1 MGQNVVEW
9 GRYGICPYGILYIFV
24 PLEDTTEMTNI
35 HIRPCAPDQIENTSM
50 AIIDSEVPDKPFS
63 GLEWLIA
70 RRMVHTTADF
80 DLLSHIMFSPGAVDA
95 GMTALKKGCVVYTDT
110 QMARMGIP
118 LRRMTPLGCE
128 VRCLLGDPRVETLA
142 KKNTTTRTRASVDL
156 AFADHGLGADSI
168 YVIGNAPTALIRLLE
183 LVEEGKARPA
193 LIVGMPVGFV
203 NAAESKELLIARNTI
218 PFITIRGRKGG
229 SALAAC
235 VINQMAHC
243 LLEQRNA

>member
-1 MGQNVVEW
+1 
-9 GRYGICPYGILYIFV
+9 
-24 PLEDTTEMTNI
+24 MTNI
-35 HIRPCAPDQIENTSM
+35 HIRTCAPDQIENASM
-50 AIIDSEVPDKPFS
+50 GIIDSEVPDKPFS
-63 GLEWLIA
+63 GLQWLIA

-80 DLLSHIMFSPGAVDA
+80 DLLNHIMFSPGAVDA
-95 GMTALKKGCVVYTDT
+95 GLAALQSGCVLYTDT

-118 LRRMTPLGCE
+118 MRRMTPLGGE
-128 VRCLLGDPRVETLA
+128 VRCLLGDPRVEGLA
-142 KKNTTTRTRASVDL
+142 RENNTTRTRACVDL
-156 AFADHGLGADSI
+156 ALDDHGLGADSI

-203 NAAESKELLIARNTI
+203 NAAESKELLIAQKTV
-218 PFITIRGRKGG
+218 PFVTIRGRKGG

>member
-1 MGQNVVEW
+1 M
-9 GRYGICPYGILYIFV
+9 
-24 PLEDTTEMTNI
+24 TTI
-35 HIRPCAPDQIENTSM
+35 HIQTCAPDQIENASM

-80 DLLSHIMFSPGAVDA
+80 DLLNHIMFSPGAVDA
-95 GMTALKKGCVVYTDT
+95 GLKALSEKCVLYTDT

-118 LRRMTPLGCE
+118 MRRMTPLGCE
-128 VRCLLGDPRVETLA
+128 VRCLLGDPRVEGLA
-142 KKNTTTRTRASVDL
+142 KEKNTTRTRASVDL
-156 AFADHGLGADSI
+156 ALADHGLGPGSI

-183 LVEEGKARPA
+183 LVAEGKARPA

-203 NAAESKELLIARNTI
+203 NAAESKELLIAQQTI
-218 PFITIRGRKGG
+218 PFVTIRGRKGG

-235 VINQMAHC
+235 VINQLAHC
-243 LLEQRNA
+243 LLEKRDA

>member
-1 MGQNVVEW
+1 
-9 GRYGICPYGILYIFV
+9 
-24 PLEDTTEMTNI
+24 
-35 HIRPCAPDQIENTSM
+35 M
-50 AIIDSEVPDKPFS
+50 AIIDSEVSDKPFS

-80 DLLSHIMFSPGAVDA
+80 DLLNHIVFSPGAVDA
-95 GMTALKKGCVVYTDT
+95 GMSVLEKGGVLYTDT

-128 VRCLLGDPRVETLA
+128 VRCLLDDPRVEDMA
-142 KKNTTTRTRASVDL
+142 GKNRTTRTRACVDL
-156 AFADHGLGADSI
+156 ALEDHGLGAESI

-183 LVEEGKARPA
+183 LVEAGRARPA

-203 NAAESKELLIARNTI
+203 NAAESKEWLIAQDI
-218 PFITIRGRKGG
+218 VPFITIRGRKGG

-235 VINQMAHC
+235 VINQLAHC
-243 LLEQRNA
+243 VLENRNA

>member
-1 MGQNVVEW
+1 MN
-9 GRYGICPYGILYIFV
+9 
-24 PLEDTTEMTNI
+24 NI
-35 HIRPCAPDQIENTSM
+35 HIRECAPDQIENSSM
-50 AIIDSEVPDKPFS
+50 AIIDAEVPDKPFT

-70 RRMVHTTADF
+70 RRMIHTTADF
-80 DLLSHIMFSPGAVDA
+80 DLLNHIMFSSGAVDT
-95 GMTALKKGCVVYTDT
+95 GMALLEQGCVIYTDT

-118 LRRMTPLGCE
+118 MRRMTPLGCE
-128 VRCLLGDPRVETLA
+128 VRCLLGDSRVEDMA
-142 KKNTTTRTRASVDL
+142 QKNNTTRTRASVDVAL
-156 AFADHGLGADSI
+156 TDNGLGAESI

-183 LVEEGKARPA
+183 LVHAGKARPA

-203 NAAESKELLIARNTI
+203 NAAESKELLIAQHTV

-243 LLEQRNA
+243 LLEGCGE